1 MSKKQKNRNLRRLRR
16 FFLKTKIKFLKIID
30 LLFLKKRELKPWQIK
45 LHEIIFGAN
54 TKSGKLFDVILFYV
68 IIASIILVM
77 LESVRELDAKF
88 HLLFKILEWII
99 TILFTIEYITR
110 IITIKSPRKY
120 VFSFYGIIDLLSTI
134 PMYLSFIF
142 VGSHSLVALRA
153 LRLLRVFRILKLA
166 RYMGESTNFVIA
178 LKESRAKIAVFLS
191 FVVILCIILGTV
203 MYLIEA
209 PESGFTSIP
218 RSVYWA
224 IVTLTTVGYGDIAPI
239 TPLGQLIASAI
250 MILGYGIIAIPTGI
264 VSAQMVKRP
273 SKKNLVTEV
282 ESCPNCLY
290 DKHNID
296 ADYCSKCGYKLNHE

>member
-1 MSKKQKNRNLRRLRR
+1 MNKIKSNTTSSKKVK
-16 FFLKTKIKFLKIID
+16 KFLLKARILFRRIAD
-30 LLFLKKRELKPWQIK
+30 LLFYKKRKLKPWQIK

-54 TKSGKLFDVILFYV
+54 TRSGKLFDVILFYI
-68 IIASIILVM
+68 IIASILLVM
-77 LESVRELDAKF
+77 LESVRELDQKY
-88 HLLFKILEWII
+88 HLLFKIFEWVI
-99 TILFTIEYITR
+99 TILFSIEYITR
-110 IITIKSPRKY
+110 IITIKNPRKY
-120 VFSFYGIIDLLSTI
+120 VFSFYGIVDLLSTI

-191 FVVILCIILGTV
+191 FVIILCIILGTI

-224 IVTLTTVGYGDIAPI
+224 IVTLTTVGYGDIAPE

-264 VSAQMVKRP
+264 VSAQMVKTD
-273 SKKNLVTEV
+273 KKDLPTKIS
-282 ESCPNCLY
+282 SCPNCLN
-290 DKHNID
+290 DSHSTSAEFCN
-296 ADYCSKCGYKLNHE
+296 KCGHKLNDE